1 MTTFREV
8 LVKWTMPNGLVT
20 NSVINWY
27 EGMPV
32 ETMRST
38 IAGALG
44 HLAPYLTPDTLWEIP
59 KSGKL
64 INDAT
69 GQQIG
74 GWTASLNQ
82 TGGGSG
88 GSQPLPDAAMGLIRY
103 RTDQIING
111 RYVNGRTYIPG
122 LSTGAADG
130 GNVSAGCLGALQ
142 SCGNALVGS
151 NKLYVYSRPKGA
163 GAGVILA
170 STRAEAWNEFAIL
183 RRRRNR

>member
-8 LVKWTMPNGLVT
+8 LLKWTMPNGLVT

-44 HLAPYLTPDTLWEIP
+44 HLSPYLTPDTLWEIP
-59 KSGKL
+59 LGGKL

-74 GWTASLNQ
+74 GWTASLAR

-88 GSQPLPDAAMGLIRY
+88 GSQPLPDAAMGLVRY

-130 GNVSAGCLGALQ
+130 GNVSTGCLAALQ
-142 SCGNALVGS
+142 SFGDALVGS

-163 GAGVILA
+163 GAGTILA